1 MYQFIS
7 PFLSICFYLLFLQYL
22 YLSFPLSLSVSIPSS
37 HYIDFYLPLSGY
49 HFLSPHSFSLSVSIS
64 SSHYIYFYH
73 PLSRYQFLSLPLYIS
88 VSIPLPLYLFPSFSN
103 PFLSHPDSVIYSKM
117 LFSRPVVNFL
127 RSLFPLTILFN
138 CVRLLYY
145 IERYHLFPNRRQF
158 ILIDFF
164 LCKTDMYF
172 LN

>member
-1 MYQFIS
+1 MRINLASDRVKKSIQYFTA
-7 PFLSICFYLLFLQYL
+7 FLSLYSFLSLFLCISL
-22 YLSFPLSLSVSIPSS
+22 YPP
-37 HYIDFYLPLSGY
+37 
-49 HFLSPHSFSLSVSIS
+49 FSLSVSIS

-145 IERYHLFPNRRQF
+145 IEKYHLFPNRRQF